1 MCFRY
6 LPIEF
11 TSDGKAR
18 LKEGLDDPW
27 GVRRNAE
34 RRRRR
39 ELEVPAARRE
49 GQRAVM
55 RSVGLHAF
63 GVVINRGRSAM
74 KPQRSPRDVL

>member
-1 MCFRY
+1 MCFRN

-11 TSDGKAR
+11 DSDGKTR
-18 LKEGLDDPW
+18 LKQGLDDPW

-39 ELEVPAARRE
+39 ELEAPAARVE

-63 GVVINRGRSAM
+63 GVVVNHGRSTVN
-74 KPQRSPRDVL
+74 PQRSPRDVL

>member
-11 TSDGKAR
+11 DPDGKAR

-39 ELEVPAARRE
+39 ELEAPATRVE

-63 GVVINRGRSAM
+63 GVVVNHGRSAVN
-74 KPQRSPRDVL
+74 PQRSSRDVL